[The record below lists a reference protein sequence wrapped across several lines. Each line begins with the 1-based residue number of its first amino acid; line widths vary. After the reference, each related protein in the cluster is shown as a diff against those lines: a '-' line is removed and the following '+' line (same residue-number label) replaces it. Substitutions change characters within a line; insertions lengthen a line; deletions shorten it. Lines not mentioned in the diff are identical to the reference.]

1 MTVPGLRQGLTYL
14 NAIDTLHPVAKE
26 RTEQRARQLV
36 DQIMRDARANDHKAL
51 LAIDADPE
59 TAVLLDLLPETA
71 TDDANAHLHWARAWR
86 ARQNKKAHGKLDAVQ
101 TALDGLDIF
110 LAKGLLRKIDSSV
123 LGDEVL
129 TRFDQLLLAT
139 EARAL
144 ELEDI
149 QSRVPP
155 LPPHKKQKRRFRRG

>member
-1 MTVPGLRQGLTYL
+1 MEDEL
-14 NAIDTLHPVAKE
+14 
-26 RTEQRARQLV
+26 TEQRARQVV

-59 TAVLLDLLPETA
+59 TAALLDLLPETA
-71 TDDANAHLHWARAWR
+71 ADDAKSHLHWARAWR
-86 ARQNKKAHGKLDAVQ
+86 ARQSKKAQGKLDAIQ
-101 TALDGLDIF
+101 TALDGLDIS

-123 LGDEVL
+123 LGDEEL
-129 TRFDQLLLAT
+129 ARFDELLLAT

-149 QSRVPP
+149 QSRVPRSSGN
-155 LPPHKKQKRRFRRG
+155 KKQKRRFRRG

>member
-110 LAKGLLRKIDSSV
+110 LAKVFFERS
-123 LGDEVL
+123 
-129 TRFDQLLLAT
+129 TRAFWVT
-139 EARAL
+139 RC
-144 ELEDI
+144 
-149 QSRVPP
+149 
-155 LPPHKKQKRRFRRG
+155 

>member
-1 MTVPGLRQGLTYL
+1 MS
-14 NAIDTLHPVAKE
+14 KE
-26 RTEQRARQLV
+26 LTEQRARQLV

-51 LAIDADPE
+51 LAIDGDPE
-59 TAVLLDLLPETA
+59 TAALLDLLPETA
-71 TDDANAHLHWARAWR
+71 TDDANAHLHWARLWR
-86 ARQNKKAHGKLDAVQ
+86 ARQNKKAQGKLDAVQ
-101 TALDGLDIF
+101 TVLDGLDIS

-123 LGDEVL
+123 LGYEEL
-129 TRFDQLLLAT
+129 TRLDELLLAV

-155 LPPHKKQKRRFRRG
+155 SSPGKKKRRFRRG